1 MTITTNRTTNHN
13 NNDQQKE
20 MINQRRPEEV
30 INYVDGT
37 SKKTYA
43 DGRTVISSPAF

>member
-1 MTITTNRTTNHN
+1 MTITTNNYS
-13 NNDQQKE
+13 NNDQKE
-20 MINQRRPEEV
+20 MIDQRRPEEV

>member
-13 NNDQQKE
+13 NDQQKE
-20 MINQRRPEEV
+20 MIDQRRPEEV